1 MSTAKKVN
9 QKVKIVHSEVEY
21 QKALSRLDELFDA
34 PMGTSESDEADLWA
48 LVIED
53 YESKYHVIDAPDPI
67 HAIRIRMEEMQ
78 LKQNDLLPI
87 FGSKSRISEVLNRKR
102 KLTLN
107 MIRQLHEKLNL
118 SLELLVKDYQLVD

>member
-1 MSTAKKVN
+1 MT
-9 QKVKIVHSEVEY
+9 VKPIKSEAEY
-21 QKALSRLDELFDA
+21 QKALSRLDELFAA
-34 PMGTSESDEADLWA
+34 PIGTAASDEADLWA

-53 YESKYHVIDAPDPI
+53 YERKHHAIDAPDPI
-67 HAIRIRMEEMQ
+67 HAIRIRMEEME

-87 FGSKSRISEVLNRKR
+87 FGSKSRVSEVLNRKR

-118 SLELLVKDYQLVD
+118 SFELLVKDYKLAE

>member
-1 MSTAKKVN
+1 
-9 QKVKIVHSEVEY
+9 
-21 QKALSRLDELFDA
+21 LDELFDA
-34 PMGTSESDEADLWA
+34 PIGTAASDEADLWA

-53 YESKYHVIDAPDPI
+53 YESKHHAIDAPDPI

-87 FGSKSRISEVLNRKR
+87 FGSKSRVSEVLNRKR

-118 SLELLVKDYQLVD
+118 SFELLVKDYKLVD

>member
-1 MSTAKKVN
+1 MTQVKNAIHKI
-9 QKVKIVHSEVEY
+9 KIVQSEAEY
-21 QKALSRLDELFDA
+21 QKALSRLEELFDA
-34 PMGTSESDEADLWA
+34 PVGSAESDEADLWA

-53 YESKYHVIDAPDPI
+53 YESKHHAIDAPDPI
-67 HAIRIRMEEMQ
+67 HAIRIRMEEME

-87 FGSKSRISEVLNRKR
+87 FGSKSRVSEVLNRKR

-118 SLELLVKDYQLVD
+118 SFELLVKDYKLVD

>member
-1 MSTAKKVN
+1 MTIKSIK
-9 QKVKIVHSEVEY
+9 SEAEY
-21 QKALSRLDELFDA
+21 QKALSRLEELYDA
-34 PMGTSESDEADLWA
+34 PVGTAESDEADLWA

-53 YESKYHVIDAPDPI
+53 YESKHHAIDAPDPI

-87 FGSKSRISEVLNRKR
+87 FGSKSRVSEVLNRKR

-118 SLELLVKDYQLVD
+118 SFELLVKDYKLVE

>member
-1 MSTAKKVN
+1 MILKSIK
-9 QKVKIVHSEVEY
+9 SESEY
-21 QKALSRLDELFDA
+21 QKALKRLEELFDA
-34 PMGTSESDEADLWA
+34 PIGTPESNEADLWA

-53 YESKYHVIDAPDPI
+53 YESKHHVIDAPDPI
-67 HAIRIRMEEMQ
+67 QAIRIRMEEMQ
-78 LKQNDLLPI
+78 LKQNDLIPI

-118 SLELLVKDYQLVD
+118 SFELLVKDYKLAE

>member
-1 MSTAKKVN
+1 MSTTKKVN
-9 QKVKIVHSEVEY
+9 QKVKIVHSEAEY

-34 PMGTSESDEADLWA
+34 PVGTAESDEADLWA
-48 LVIED
+48 LVTED
-53 YESKYHVIDAPDPI
+53 YESKHHVIDAPDPI
-67 HAIRIRMEEMQ
+67 HAIRIRMDEMQ

-107 MIRQLHEKLNL
+107 MIRQLHHKLNL
-118 SLELLVKDYQLVD
+118 SFELLVKDYQLVE

>member
-1 MSTAKKVN
+1 MT
-9 QKVKIVHSEVEY
+9 VKSIKSEAEY
-21 QKALSRLDELFDA
+21 QKALSRLEELFDA
-34 PMGTSESDEADLWA
+34 PIGTAESDEADLWA

-53 YESKYHVIDAPDPI
+53 YESKHHAIEAPDPI

-78 LKQNDLLPI
+78 LKQNDLISI

-118 SLELLVKDYQLVD
+118 SFELLVKDYKLAE

>member
-1 MSTAKKVN
+1 MN
-9 QKVKIVHSEVEY
+9 HKIKILHSESEY
-21 QKALSRLDELFDA
+21 QKALKRLEELFDA
-34 PMGTSESDEADLWA
+34 PIGTPESDEADLWD

-53 YESKYHVIDAPDPI
+53 YESKHHVIDAPDPI

-78 LKQNDLLPI
+78 LKQSDLIPI

-118 SLELLVKDYQLVD
+118 SIELLVKDYKLAE

>member
-1 MSTAKKVN
+1 MTIKSIK
-9 QKVKIVHSEVEY
+9 SEAEY
-21 QKALSRLDELFDA
+21 KKALSRLEELFDA
-34 PMGTSESDEADLWA
+34 PVGSAESDEADLWA

-53 YESKYHVIDAPDPI
+53 YESKHHAIDAPDPI
-67 HAIRIRMEEMQ
+67 HAIRIRMEELE

-107 MIRQLHEKLNL
+107 MIRQLIEKLNL
-118 SLELLVKDYQLVD
+118 SFELLVKDYKLVE

>member
-1 MSTAKKVN
+1 MT
-9 QKVKIVHSEVEY
+9 VKSIKSEEEY
-21 QKALSRLDELFDA
+21 QKALSRFEELFDA
-34 PMGTSESDEADLWA
+34 KIGTPESDEADLWA

-53 YESKYHVIDAPDPI
+53 YESKHHAIDAPDPI

-78 LKQNDLLPI
+78 LKQNDLIPI

-118 SLELLVKDYQLVD
+118 SFELLVKDYKLVE

>member
-1 MSTAKKVN
+1 MMT
-9 QKVKIVHSEVEY
+9 VKSIKSEVEY

-34 PMGTSESDEADLWA
+34 PVGTAESDEADLWA

-53 YESKYHVIDAPDPI
+53 YESKCHVINAPDSI
-67 HAIRIRMEEMQ
+67 QAIRIRMEEVQ
-78 LKQNDLLPI
+78 LKQSDLIPI

-107 MIRQLHEKLNL
+107 MIRQLHQKLNL
-118 SLELLVKDYQLVD
+118 SFELLVKDYKLAE

>member
-1 MSTAKKVN
+1 MSLGKSAS
-9 QKVKIVHSEVEY
+9 QKIKIVQSEAEY
-21 QKALSRLDELFDA
+21 KKALSRLDELFDA
-34 PMGTSESDEADLWA
+34 PIGTAASDEADLWA

-53 YESKYHVIDAPDPI
+53 YESKHHAIDAPDPI
-67 HAIRIRMEEMQ
+67 HAIRIRMEEME

-87 FGSKSRISEVLNRKR
+87 FGSKSRVSEVLNRKR

-118 SLELLVKDYQLVD
+118 SFELLVKDYKLAD

>member
-1 MSTAKKVN
+1 MV
-9 QKVKIVHSEVEY
+9 VKSLKTEAEY
-21 QKALSRLDELFDA
+21 QKALSRLEELFDA
-34 PMGTSESDEADLWA
+34 PMGTAESDEADLWA

-53 YESKYHVIDAPDPI
+53 YESKHHAIDAPDPI
-67 HAIRIRMEEMQ
+67 HAIRIRMEEME

-87 FGSKSRISEVLNRKR
+87 FGSKSRVSEVLNRKR

-118 SLELLVKDYQLVD
+118 SFELLVKDYKLAE

>member
-1 MSTAKKVN
+1 MSLEKSAS
-9 QKVKIVHSEVEY
+9 QKIKIIQSEAEY

-34 PMGTSESDEADLWA
+34 PVGSAESDEADLWA

-53 YESKYHVIDAPDPI
+53 YESKHHAIDAPDPI
-67 HAIRIRMEEMQ
+67 HAIRIRMEEME

-87 FGSKSRISEVLNRKR
+87 FGSKSRVSEVLNRKR

-107 MIRQLHEKLNL
+107 MIQQLHEKLNL
-118 SLELLVKDYQLVD
+118 SFELLVKDYKLVD

>member
-1 MSTAKKVN
+1 MSTTKKVN
-9 QKVKIVHSEVEY
+9 QKVKMVHSEAEY
-21 QKALSRLDELFDA
+21 QKALSRLEELFDA
-34 PMGTSESDEADLWA
+34 PMGTAESDEADLWA

-53 YESKYHVIDAPDPI
+53 YESKHHAIDAPDPI
-67 HAIRIRMEEMQ
+67 HAIRIRMEEME

-87 FGSKSRISEVLNRKR
+87 FGSKSRVSEVLNRKR

-118 SLELLVKDYQLVD
+118 SFELLVKDYKLVE